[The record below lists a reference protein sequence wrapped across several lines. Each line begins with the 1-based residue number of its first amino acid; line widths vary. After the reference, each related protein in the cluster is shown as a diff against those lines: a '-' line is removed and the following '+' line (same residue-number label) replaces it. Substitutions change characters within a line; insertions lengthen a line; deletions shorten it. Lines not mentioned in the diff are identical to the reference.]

1 MAQNPRDIF
10 PATDVIF
17 QHNGKNIVAGWRGSK
32 ADGDFSL
39 VGGLQLNNL
48 QFDAQIWLNFGADG
62 FGSGT
67 DAEIRAAMAGPIK
80 LFNEKLFQIY
90 GTPSGGGTPVD
101 PFDALLLKVQQFHKA
116 NFVYDAAVGV
126 KLK

>member
-1 MAQNPRDIF
+1 MAQNPKDIF

-32 ADGDFSL
+32 VDGDFQL
-39 VGGLQLNNL
+39 IGGLQLSNL

-62 FGSGT
+62 FGDGS
-67 DAEIRAAMAGPIK
+67 DAGIRAGMTGPIN
-80 LFNEKLFQIY
+80 LFNQKLFQVY
-90 GTPSGGGTPVD
+90 GTPSGGGTPTD
-101 PFDALLLKVQQFHKA
+101 PFDTLLLKVQQFLKT
-116 NFVYDAAVGV
+116 NLVYDASVGV

>member
-17 QHNGKNIVAGWRGSK
+17 QHNGKNIVAGWRGNK
-32 ADGDFSL
+32 ADGDLSL
-39 VGGLQLNNL
+39 VGGLQLSNL

-67 DAEIRAAMAGPIK
+67 DAEIRAALVSPVR

-90 GTPSGGGTPVD
+90 GTPSGGGAPVD
-101 PFDALLLKVQQFHKA
+101 PFDALLLKV
-116 NFVYDAAVGV
+116 
-126 KLK
+126 